1 MEDHFSDYSVVF
13 ETKALGESTF
23 TWKKSQTDPAYLI
36 VDKDESVKATINLT
50 SKAGKTSSVS
60 KTYVL
65 SPAMAQVINVKPVI
79 ASGNIGIEITID
91 ETTNDIPVDIV
102 IPSDWK

>member
-1 MEDHFSDYSVVF
+1 M
-13 ETKALGESTF
+13 
-23 TWKKSQTDPAYLI
+23 
-36 VDKDESVKATINLT
+36 T

>member
-1 MEDHFSDYSVVF
+1 
-13 ETKALGESTF
+13 
-23 TWKKSQTDPAYLI
+23 
-36 VDKDESVKATINLT
+36 
-50 SKAGKTSSVS
+50 
-60 KTYVL
+60 
-65 SPAMAQVINVKPVI
+65 MAQVINVKPVI